1 MRSTTWFRGRLR
13 VLAAT
18 LALAGAMPDVTARA
32 ESASLANTI
41 AYDAA
46 EVWRGGSVVSEP
58 ATASSAVYEPT
69 ANMPGDSTADTA
81 LTPTPLEEFAEG
93 VIPASAGAPCST
105 CNGGDDG
112 GGYFYNRCG
121 CGSQQL
127 FPWFTGPGSCDN
139 WCVGPH
145 WEVAVDGLILFRE
158 GVNWGAIPVAPGFTR
173 DVTDQFNYGPG
184 ARVSVTGYNENNFG
198 MQVGYEGV
206 NDFHANVI
214 ESNVAGDQRAVSYES
229 NINSLEVNFVRR
241 LSSRWRPFAGVRY
254 IELDDDIVDFTRT
267 VKPVPTPSD
276 PPPPPAV
283 FVDAGNSFLLDN
295 RMIGLQGGAFRDMWR
310 LNQWVSLEPF
320 GNAGVYLNDF
330 KRQNISQSYT
340 TVVTG
345 DDISTTENEY
355 TVTTTPSVTATTHE
369 FSELAF
375 VGEAGVTGVFRLN
388 RCVAL
393 RAGYQVLAVNGVGTG
408 IDAFAS
414 AGLNPTTLVYHG
426 GHFGVEYVR

>member
-1 MRSTTWFRGRLR
+1 MRSTTRFRGRLR
-13 VLAAT
+13 VLAAA
-18 LALAGAMPDVTARA
+18 LALAQASATPTARA
-32 ESASLANTI
+32 ESESLAKTI

-46 EVWRGGSVVSEP
+46 EVWRGASVVPEP
-58 ATASSAVYEPT
+58 ATASSAYYEPT
-69 ANMPGDSTADTA
+69 ASKPGDGVADSA
-81 LTPTPLEEFAEG
+81 LTPTPLEEYAEG

-105 CNGGDDG
+105 CNGGDEG

-214 ESNVAGDQRAVSYES
+214 ESNVAGDQRAISYES

-241 LSSRWRPFAGVRY
+241 LNSRWRPFAGVRY

-267 VKPVPTPSD
+267 VQPVPTPSD
-276 PPPPPAV
+276 PPAPPAV

-310 LNQWVSLEPF
+310 LNQWVSIEPF

-345 DDISTTENEY
+345 DDISTPENEY

-375 VGEAGVTGVFRLN
+375 VGEAGITGVFRLN

-408 IDAFAS
+408 IDAFLS
-414 AGLNPTTLVYHG
+414 PGFDPTTLVYHG
-426 GHFGVEYVR
+426 GHFGLEYVR